1 MSSAE
6 GSSPS
11 ASPASPAWPAWADL
25 RVLVTGGHGFLGGH
39 LLAALRARGA
49 TTIVAPTSAELDLR
63 DPVATA
69 AYVGAARPDRLF
81 HLAARVGGI
90 GANQARPATFF
101 HDNMAMGLSV
111 LAAAR
116 SAAVEHTI
124 LLGTT
129 CSYPRDAPL
138 PLREDDL
145 WSGYPEPTNAP
156 YGVAKRALLTLADAY
171 RAEHGLRSL
180 TLLPA
185 NLYGP
190 GDHYH
195 PEHSHVVP
203 AMVQRLCDARARG
216 LRAVTFWGDGSAT
229 RELLYA
235 PDCARAIVLAAERY
249 RDERPLNLGSGVELT
264 MRELAARVAAVAGF
278 DGAIAWDPMR
288 PAGQPRRCL
297 DSSRARAALGD
308 YATTSLAD
316 GLAATVDDYRRRGA
330 GGAGPA

>member
-1 MSSAE
+1 M
-6 GSSPS
+6 
-11 ASPASPAWPAWADL
+11 
-25 RVLVTGGHGFLGGH
+25 LVTGGHGFLGRH

-49 TTIVAPTSAELDLR
+49 TAIAAPTSAELDLR
-63 DPVATA
+63 DAAATA
-69 AYVGAARPDRLF
+69 AYVQAARPARLF

-90 GANQARPATFF
+90 GANRARPATFF

-116 SAAVEHTI
+116 AAAVPETI

-129 CSYPRDAPL
+129 CSYPRAAPL
-138 PLREDDL
+138 PLAEDDL
-145 WSGYPEPTNAP
+145 WAGFPEPTNAP
-156 YGVAKRALLTLADAY
+156 YGIAKRALVTAAEAY
-171 RAEHGLRSL
+171 RAEHGLHSI

-195 PEHSHVVP
+195 PEDSHVVP
-203 AMVQRLCDARARG
+203 AMVQRLCEARARG
-216 LRAVTFWGDGSAT
+216 DRAATFWGDGTAT

-249 RDERPLNLGSGVELT
+249 REPRPLNLGSGVELT
-264 MRELAARVAAVAGF
+264 MRELAARVAAAVGF
-278 DGAIAWDPMR
+278 DGSIAWDPMR

-297 DSSRARAALGD
+297 DSRRALAALGP
-308 YATTSLAD
+308 YATTPLAD
-316 GLAATVDDYRRRGA
+316 GLAATVADYRARQAA
-330 GGAGPA
+330 GGAA